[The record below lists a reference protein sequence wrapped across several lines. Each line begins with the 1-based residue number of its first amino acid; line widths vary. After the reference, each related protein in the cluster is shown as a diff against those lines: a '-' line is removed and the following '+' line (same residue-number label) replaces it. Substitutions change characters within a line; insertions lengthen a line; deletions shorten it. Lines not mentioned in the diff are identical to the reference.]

1 MTDRSSNLAL
11 FVQSLFLKWNKLII
25 APRPIT
31 GVLRGCGLSWFWT
44 GKCHRANPPPP
55 LSHVSQKTGKS
66 CEQRHWR
73 WWVSHTLTNTQTR
86 TQSYTH
92 TQTPWKKPSNGYT
105 NTHKYVKTWMEPHV
119 CAFPP
124 LRNTH
129 TESSH
134 GAKSSLEPN
143 WLKTNP
149 SSVPL
154 LIHHPNREETFCFL
168 SNTID

>member
-11 FVQSLFLKWNKLII
+11 FLQSLFLKWNKLII

-44 GKCHRANPPPP
+44 GKCHRANPPSPMF
-55 LSHVSQKTGKS
+55 HKRQEKAVSIKGTGDDGS
-66 CEQRHWR
+66 
-73 WWVSHTLTNTQTR
+73 R
-86 TQSYTH
+86 THSATPKLAHNHTH
-92 TQTPWKKPSNGYT
+92 TQTPWKKTSNGYT
-105 NTHKYVKTWMEPHV
+105 NTHKYVKTRMEPHV
-119 CAFPP
+119 CAFSP